1 MKKLILII
9 ITLIFMQIAV
19 SAEVIPPRGGIMTK
33 ETHPVFWSYLEN
45 YSNSLKKAFEASHM
59 LRLRGFGA
67 NYEYIITRDGEIKD
81 MRNTIYQ
88 NEYFNEKVKEIILSV
103 KPEPFYKDMEADD
116 LFVSVFLGY
125 AKYDD
130 LSINLGWHL
139 RYDREIFSIT
149 IILNK

>member
-1 MKKLILII
+1 MKKWFILLL
-9 ITLIFMQIAV
+9 TLIVIQISA
-19 SAEVIPPRGGIMTK
+19 SAEVIPPRGSIMTK

-59 LRLRGFGA
+59 FRLRGFGA
-67 NYEYIITRDGEIKD
+67 SYYFIITPDGEIKD
-81 MRNTIYQ
+81 MRNKIYQ
-88 NEYFNEKVKEIILSV
+88 NKYFNEKVKEIILSV

-130 LSINLGWHL
+130 LSINLGWHPK
-139 RYDREIFSIT
+139 YEREIFNIT

>member
-9 ITLIFMQIAV
+9 LTLVFMQTVV
-19 SAEVIPPRGGIMTK
+19 SAEVIPPRGVKPTK
-33 ETHPVFWSYLEN
+33 ETNPVFWSYLEN
-45 YSNSLKKAFEASHM
+45 YSNSLKQAFEASHM
-59 LRLRGFGA
+59 FRLRGFGA

-103 KPEPFYKDMEADD
+103 KPEPFYKDMETNEMYM
-116 LFVSVFLGY
+116 SVFLGY

-130 LSINLGWHL
+130 QRISVGWHL
-139 RYDREIFSIT
+139 RYERDIFSIT